1 MKQTIQS
8 IFTLA
13 LSVAALSTIAQ
24 ELPVPSPYAEVEQVI
39 GLTEVEVEYSRP
51 GQKDRTVW
59 GDLVPYGKMWRA
71 GANKATSIEF
81 SSDVVIGG
89 QEVAEGKYAL
99 FITPNEETVEVF
111 INTKTDSWG
120 TGDYN
125 EEENVASFEAEITDT
140 ELEAESMLF
149 YFDNVQSGSADLIL
163 TWAGKSITMPIEVD
177 FIEASI
183 ENIKVAIEEDGE
195 NFRVYNNAAGFYL
208 DNGLDAAKALEYA
221 QKSVKMEQ
229 KFWNVKTLSEAFAA
243 NEDYKNAIKIAKESL
258 KLSEEA
264 EYAPYIKMNKANI
277 EKWSAM
283 K

>member
-8 IFTLA
+8 VFTLA
-13 LSVAALSTIAQ
+13 LSVATLSTIAQ
-24 ELPVPSPYAEVEQVI
+24 ELPVPSPYAEVEQMI

-51 GQKDRTVW
+51 GQKDRTIW
-59 GDLVPYGKMWRA
+59 GDLVPYGKLWRA

-81 SSDVVIGG
+81 SSSVVIGG
-89 QEVAEGKYAL
+89 QEVAEGKYAI
-99 FITPNEETVEVF
+99 FITPNEETAEVF

-125 EEENVASFEAEITDT
+125 EEENVASFEAEINDT
-140 ELEAESMLF
+140 ELETESMLF

-163 TWAGKSITMPIEVD
+163 TWAGKSISMPIEVD

-183 ENIKVAIEEDGE
+183 ENIKEAIEEDGE

-258 KLSEEA
+258 KLAEEA